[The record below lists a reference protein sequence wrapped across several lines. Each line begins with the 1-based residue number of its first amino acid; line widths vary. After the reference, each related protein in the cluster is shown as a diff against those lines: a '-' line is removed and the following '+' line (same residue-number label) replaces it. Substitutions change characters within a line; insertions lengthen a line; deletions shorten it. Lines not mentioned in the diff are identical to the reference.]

1 MVFEGREES
10 CQSDL
15 ETSFSE
21 HVPECGSSWEHFR
34 GSLEVTV
41 MMGARWPLS
50 ASYFLINT
58 LCFDLSHTQN

>member
-15 ETSFSE
+15 DPSFSE

-34 GSLEVTV
+34 GSLEVMV
-41 MMGARWPLS
+41 VMGARWPSS
-50 ASYFLINT
+50 ASYFLINM